1 MNAPTPAALLEQAAA
16 EPVKAS
22 AVDIDAILDGSIML
36 SSAQRET
43 LKIDEI
49 LDATPKGDK
58 GTAIT
63 AIAPF
68 APGLT
73 GEMLALLKATYS
85 GAVFDVKDPAGM
97 KEAKATVSRLTKLK
111 TSMEAAY
118 TEWNAPI
125 QDMLKLA
132 RTQRDFAIDS
142 VVALRDPIKAQIDV
156 EQAEIDRIKHE
167 KAAAESRRIEA
178 HVGALTQLQKLPEQY
193 VSAASAD
200 IEAQIRDLDSF
211 EYLTRRDWEEYM
223 PAAQDAVR
231 ASLDTL
237 KTHLTNAQAREE
249 LAKLQSKA
257 AEEQAARDRAAA
269 AEAAERERVEKLRER
284 INNIRLAPTT
294 AIGLPAA
301 QIQRTLDRL
310 NAVNLDEFAEFTT
323 EATEAATGARSNLE
337 TMLEAAK
344 DAEELKEFREAKA
357 RKEQADREAAER
369 AEREKQEA
377 ADAAARAAKAEAERK
392 EREAREEAVRIQ
404 REREEAARAA
414 RERAEQHAET
424 LLALLIESRTYVA
437 DHPAAYEGNLVARID
452 AAIDAAKGA

>member
-1 MNAPTPAALLEQAAA
+1 MNAPTPAALLERAA

-22 AVDIDAILDGSIML
+22 AVDIDAILDGSIVL

-132 RTQRDFAIDS
+132 RTQRDFAIES

-193 VSAASAD
+193 VSGKSAD
-200 IEAQIRDLDSF
+200 IEAQIRDLNSF

-231 ASLDTL
+231 ASLETL
-237 KTHLTNAQAREE
+237 RTHLTNAQAREE
-249 LAKLQSKA
+249 LAILQEK
-257 AEEQAARDRAAA
+257 AA
-269 AEAAERERVEKLRER
+269 AEQFKRDQIAATEKAERERIDRLKER
-284 INNIRLAPTT
+284 IANIRLAPTT
-294 AIGLPAA
+294 CIGLPAA

-310 NAVNLDEFAEFTT
+310 TSVNVEEFAEFAG
-323 EATEAATGARSNLE
+323 EAQEALDGARSNLA

-344 DAEELKEFREAKA
+344 DAEELAQFREEKA
-357 RKEQADREAAER
+357 RREQAEREAAQAIER
-369 AEREKQEA
+369 AQKEAAAQAERE
-377 ADAAARAAKAEAERK
+377 AKAEAERK
-392 EREAREEAVRIQ
+392 EREAREEAERIQ

-414 RERAEQHAET
+414 RERAEAHAEL
-424 LLALLIESRTYVA
+424 LLALLVEAKPHVTDMDLQHRIHVAIE
-437 DHPAAYEGNLVARID
+437 
-452 AAIDAAKGA
+452 AAKGA